1 MILFKKEI
9 VSQGEKMACQIYPR
23 AFLIFSH
30 KAQVIALCLVFA
42 YSMKLALKI
51 VIQNGGMN
59 NKRYFAD

>member
-1 MILFKKEI
+1 MLFKKEI

-23 AFLIFSH
+23 AFLVFSP

-42 YSMKLALKI
+42 CSMKLTLKT

-59 NKRYFAD
+59 NKRSFAD